1 MTNKYIK
8 NLTIFF
14 IFYLS
19 LILGFFYD
27 ENLNYGA
34 YNDWVGAYLNPVKD
48 FSQNFFSTLFN
59 YDEYG
64 QRHSPTYLIFLS
76 TFLRFDFNLDQ
87 IRFLHLHLSLP
98 LIYFFYKCLSL
109 KFKNVKKIYLIVLSS
124 VIFLSPTFRSLS
136 IWPDSRL
143 PGLMFFTITIYSFL
157 KYQVSYSEK
166 YAWHTSIFLI
176 ISSYISPNF
185 SLFFPF
191 FFYFFQKKLF
201 IKKIIFLLVFNILAS
216 LPMLYYL
223 FVLDINFLIAGKTPG
238 IDGNT
243 ISLDFNIS
251 NKILIISTIIFFH
264 LIPMFASKEHFSDL
278 INFGKKKIIFIF
290 PLSILLFYFFDY
302 KIEFTGGGVFFN
314 LSNFLF
320 NNDYLF
326 FLVAIIALISL
337 IYLSS
342 LHLSNLFIFS
352 IMILS
357 NVQNSIYHKYY
368 EPLTLIVFFTLLQ
381 NVKAKKFLEKKLNLI
396 NIYILSVT
404 YIIMRVFKN
413 YFIL

>member
-1 MTNKYIK
+1 MKNEYIK
-8 NLTIFF
+8 NLSIFC
-14 IFYLS
+14 ILYLS

-34 YNDWVGAYLNPVKD
+34 YKDWIGAYLNPVKD
-48 FSQNFFSTLFN
+48 FSQNFSGTLLN
-59 YDEYG
+59 YDDYG
-64 QRHSPTYLIFLS
+64 QRHSPIYLIFLS
-76 TFLRFDFNLDQ
+76 TFLRFDFTLDQ

-98 LIYFFYKCLSL
+98 LIYFFYKCLHL
-109 KFKNVKKIYLIVLSS
+109 RFQNVKQIYLVVLSC

-143 PGLMFFTITIYSFL
+143 PGLMFFTITIYFFL
-157 KYQVSYSEK
+157 KYQTNYLEK
-166 YAWHTSIFLI
+166 YAWLTSTFLI

-191 FFYFFQKKLF
+191 FFYFFQKNLL
-201 IKKIIFLLVFNILAS
+201 IKKLIFLLIFNILAS
-216 LPMLYYL
+216 LPIFYYL
-223 FVLDINFLIAGKTPG
+223 FVLDINFLVAGKTPG

-243 ISLDFNIS
+243 ISLDFNFS

-264 LIPMFASKEHFSDL
+264 LIPMFASKEHLSDL

-302 KIEFTGGGVFFN
+302 RIEFTGGGVFFN
-314 LSNFLF
+314 LSYFFF

-326 FLVAIIALISL
+326 FLVAIIALLSL

-342 LHLSNLFIFS
+342 LNLSNLFIFL
-352 IMILS
+352 IMIFS

-381 NVKAKKFLEKKLNLI
+381 NVRSEKFLQKKLNLI
-396 NIYILSVT
+396 NIYILSSI
-404 YIIMRVFKN
+404 YILMRIFKN